1 MVLEATFNL
10 NGEALFDQKGN
21 TCQQG
26 VFPIRDELL
35 QFATTCFECYELVDR
50 RAAYAFYC
58 MLFACCGALTC
69 YPSGFM

>member
-26 VFPIRDELL
+26 VFPIRDDSLAF
-35 QFATTCFECYELVDR
+35 QMAHFESYEGFVC
-50 RAAYAFYC
+50 RAA
-58 MLFACCGALTC
+58 
-69 YPSGFM
+69 